1 MNKTSKPDPTIPE
14 QPVPQP
20 APVLPGDP
28 IIEPDGPVIL
38 PAPPH
43 DPLEPDPV
51 NPRPP
56 KLPDDNPDQ
65 V

>member
-28 IIEPDGPVIL
+28 IIEPDRPVIL

-43 DPLEPDPV
+43 DPLEPDPAS
-51 NPRPP
+51 PKPP
-56 KLPDDNPDQ
+56 KLPDENPSRI
-65 V
+65 